1 MFVEG
6 VTTMTQMML
15 DMRAAFAAPAVR
27 APAAIVRRFVGVA
40 IVVGGAAVLAVHAL
54 HAFAAG
60 ASIAGA

>member
-1 MFVEG
+1 
-6 VTTMTQMML
+6 MML